1 MRFAFAGDRD
11 IAVWTLGHILDDG
24 HRPLALMISE
34 DATHG
39 DALASL
45 SGIPNDLVF
54 RGNEFR
60 QPDAVERLA
69 ALDLD
74 MIVGIHFPEI
84 VPTEVLDLA
93 KQGFVNLH
101 PAYLPFNRGWHTP
114 SWAILDDTPV
124 GATLHLMAEDIDA
137 GDIIHQRQLDVSP
150 SDTADSLYARLK
162 QLELDVFIEAWPDL
176 VAGTFSRTPQD
187 TKAGTSHV
195 RSDLFSD
202 EIRRI
207 DLDCSVSPE
216 QLLRQLR
223 ALTTND
229 ITEAAF
235 FESEGKRFHVQI
247 HVEEVD

>member
-39 DALASL
+39 DALISL

-60 QPDAVERLA
+60 QPDAIERLA

-74 MIVGIHFPEI
+74 MIVGIHFPRLSRSKSSTSPNTDSSTCTLRTCRSI
-84 VPTEVLDLA
+84 AD
-93 KQGFVNLH
+93 G
-101 PAYLPFNRGWHTP
+101 TP
-114 SWAILDDTPV
+114 RAWAILDDTPV

-176 VAGTFSRTPQD
+176 VAGNFTRTPQN
-187 TKAGTSHV
+187 TQGGSSHV
-195 RSDLFSD
+195 RSDLLRD
-202 EIRRI
+202 EVRRI
-207 DLDCSVSPE
+207 DLDGSASPE

-235 FESEGKRFHVQI
+235 FESDGKRYRVQI
-247 HVEEVD
+247 SVEEVD